1 MQTSFLPR
9 AATRLSGVPAVPH
22 KLRRFF
28 GLARLSLML
37 GAHSMLSGCLVEDP
51 PPYTPPTRTA
61 PRLDTRR
68 AEPVQGK
75 IVIVDQGDP
84 IVFRVPV
91 VSEDA
96 GEPVQALLFVD
107 SFPFNVHSDVVP
119 ASTLDDLSRR
129 FELSYNGVPDMDY
142 GCHRMMV
149 RASHQSNF
157 NFQTEAGV
165 PIDENDVA
173 DAYWW
178 VNVVNLAAGDDG
190 SVLTKC
196 AENAAGEAE

>member
-1 MQTSFLPR
+1 MQTSFPPC
-9 AATRLSGVPAVPH
+9 AVTRLSGVAAVPG
-22 KLRRFF
+22 KLRRAF
-28 GLARLSLML
+28 GLARRSLVL
-37 GAHSMLSGCLVEDP
+37 GALSMLSGCLVEDP

-68 AEPVQGK
+68 AEPLQNN
-75 IVIVDQGDP
+75 IVIVDKGDP

-107 SFPFNVHSDVVP
+107 SFPFNVNSDVVP

-129 FELSYNGVPDMDY
+129 FELSYNGVPVIDY

-149 RASHQSNF
+149 RVSHQSNF
-157 NFQTEAGV
+157 NFQTDAGV

-178 VNVVNLAAGDDG
+178 INVVDLAGGDDG
-190 SVLTKC
+190 AVLRNC
-196 AENAAGEAE
+196 AGNAGGLK